1 MHCNTGDNGE
11 VRAAEQWRSSGDSV
25 QFFICVYL
33 LIVAAIFVDLLKYH
47 WHFATNL

>member
-25 QFFICVYL
+25 QFLYVFIC
-33 LIVAAIFVDLLKYH
+33 
-47 WHFATNL
+47 